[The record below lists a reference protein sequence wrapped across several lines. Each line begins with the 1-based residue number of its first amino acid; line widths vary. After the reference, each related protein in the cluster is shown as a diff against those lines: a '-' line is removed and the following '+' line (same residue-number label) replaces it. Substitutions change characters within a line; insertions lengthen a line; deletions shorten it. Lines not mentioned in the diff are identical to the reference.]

1 MSVHRYV
8 YTRFTL
14 ILFLC
19 MYLRLCFGSGVA
31 TIVCVDERG
40 LEVQKEIVL
49 YCAVLYINIVQDV
62 MRACFGGFG
71 FLVPNV
77 HCTWQEIMCALLV
90 FLKWNGCCHR
100 NVGDSTG
107 HKFARTTD
115 RCPHHH
121 KCAGSTDRCPYSPK
135 TCWFH

>member
-40 LEVQKEIVL
+40 LEVQEEIVL
-49 YCAVLYINIVQDV
+49 
-62 MRACFGGFG
+62 
-71 FLVPNV
+71 
-77 HCTWQEIMCALLV
+77 
-90 FLKWNGCCHR
+90 
-100 NVGDSTG
+100 
-107 HKFARTTD
+107 
-115 RCPHHH
+115 
-121 KCAGSTDRCPYSPK
+121 
-135 TCWFH
+135 